1 MTKVLGL
8 TGGIGSGKT
17 TVAKIFK
24 SLDVPVYNA
33 DQAAKILMNT
43 SKELKHKIKQLLGKD
58 AYKQNELNKEFI
70 SEKIFNNKVLLTNI
84 NALVHP
90 EVTLDFNSWLSIQ
103 TSAYVVKEVAVLFE
117 TAAEDQFDY
126 ILTVTAPEALRIK
139 RIIERDHTSLAKIK
153 AVMSNQLQDSEKTA
167 KSHFMILNI
176 DWDDT
181 QKQVYDIHNT
191 IHKEVYNL

>member
-24 SLDVPVYNA
+24 SLNVPVYNA
-33 DQAAKILMNT
+33 DQAAKILMYS
-43 SKELKHKIKQLLGKD
+43 SKELKHKIKQLLGED

-70 SEKIFNNKVLLTNI
+70 SEKIFNNKVLLTHI

-90 EVTLDFNSWLSIQ
+90 EVTLDFNSWLSMQ

-167 KSHFMILNI
+167 KSDFMILNI

-181 QKQVYDIHNT
+181 QKQVYDIHNK

>member
-1 MTKVLGL
+1 MIKILGL

-43 SKELKHKIKQLLGKD
+43 SKELKHKIKQLLGED

-90 EVTLDFNSWLSIQ
+90 EVTMDFNSWLSIQ

>member
-33 DQAAKILMNT
+33 DQTAKILMNT
-43 SKELKHKIKQLLGKD
+43 SKELKHKIKQLLGED

-90 EVTLDFNSWLSIQ
+90 EVTMDFNSWLSIQ

>member
-17 TVAKIFK
+17 TVAKMFK
-24 SLDVPVYNA
+24 ALDVPVYNA

-43 SKELKHKIKQLLGKD
+43 SKELKHKIKQLLGED

-167 KSHFMILNI
+167 KSDFMILNI

>member
-43 SKELKHKIKQLLGKD
+43 SKELKHKIKQLLGED

-70 SEKIFNNKVLLTNI
+70 SEKIFNSKVLLTNI

>member
-43 SKELKHKIKQLLGKD
+43 SKELKHKIKQLLGED

-90 EVTLDFNSWLSIQ
+90 EVTMDFNSWLSIQ

>member
-24 SLDVPVYNA
+24 SLNVPVYNA

-43 SKELKHKIKQLLGKD
+43 SKELKHKIKQLLGED

-70 SEKIFNNKVLLTNI
+70 SEKIFNNKVLLTHI

-90 EVTLDFNSWLSIQ
+90 EVTLDFNSWLSMQ

-167 KSHFMILNI
+167 KSDFMILNI

-181 QKQVYDIHNT
+181 QKQVYDIHNK

>member
-1 MTKVLGL
+1 MTKILGL

-17 TVAKIFK
+17 AVSKMFNA
-24 SLDVPVYNA
+24 LDVPVYNA

-43 SKELKHKIKQLLGKD
+43 SKELKHKIKQLLGED

-70 SEKIFNNKVLLTNI
+70 SEKIFNNKVLLTHI

-90 EVTLDFNSWLSIQ
+90 EVTLDFNSWLSMQ

>member
-33 DQAAKILMNT
+33 DQAAKILMYS
-43 SKELKHKIKQLLGKD
+43 SKELKHKIKQLLGED

-70 SEKIFNNKVLLTNI
+70 SEKIFNNKVLLTHI

-90 EVTLDFNSWLSIQ
+90 EVTLDFNSWLSMQ

-167 KSHFMILNI
+167 KSDFMILNI

-181 QKQVYDIHNT
+181 QKQVYDIHNK